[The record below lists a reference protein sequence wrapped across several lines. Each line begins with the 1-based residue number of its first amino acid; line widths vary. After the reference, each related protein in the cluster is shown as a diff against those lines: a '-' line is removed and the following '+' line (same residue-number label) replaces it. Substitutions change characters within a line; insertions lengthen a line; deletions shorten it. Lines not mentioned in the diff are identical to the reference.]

1 MSDPINPPTS
11 PIYTESGAGTPLPS
25 SQPDYDHDGTE
36 EEPSSKKLKPNSPGT
51 ENETPSGAN
60 TGGAT
65 TPQPSSS
72 GGQQTAP
79 KKSSAEALKRR
90 RENRQRAAA
99 ALAQNLKNSGVG
111 RFEEENGFGLTSVRT
126 IPLINQKNYFTE
138 YLKKDEQVG
147 FIRNWRFERDLAT
160 KLKKLKQSGGSLEEL
175 KKLEE
180 TKNFDD
186 FDLKN
191 IENELKSK
199 NGGVT
204 AVAVADDDEE
214 DDDEGENETEEVRQ
228 EKARIGEDVVVLQP
242 GSAFIRIGRATDAV
256 PRVIPNV
263 IAVKTNQTSP
273 EPEILPQRH
282 VDGDKVVIDDDFE
295 QQRLAASKDYRAR
308 MRYYKRRIL
317 PNSRETAANY
327 NKKQEPEIIADHNDP
342 NKKEWITPEPSR
354 SYYTGEDALALKL
367 EPGWKLRYPMINS
380 NFNEFCPEYKS
391 RQDLLGDLVHII
403 EDALQK
409 MEISQLANFKIML
422 IIPDLYDKAYVE
434 TWCDLLLRFIGFG
447 KVGILQEA
455 VAATFGAGASTA
467 CIVDVGAH
475 TTKVSCVDEGMIVND
490 SRTLLNY
497 GGDHITEAFVKLML
511 ENWFPYRDINVVNSY
526 DWQLAQSLKENFI
539 TFQDAD
545 IAVQLYNFYKRNP
558 FKSTEKFEF
567 KVFDEVMLAP
577 MGLFFPGLFQSTNS
591 PSLNSSTKPQNL
603 TLKHFFPRALDQYTG
618 APNNPSSKTQTKLRT
633 SLNYCDMDESQLLL
647 KLAESSDDEE
657 VIDGPIND
665 VPLEKAIV
673 ESITNATIACGDF
686 TKMKKFYDNILVVG
700 GGLSKIN
707 GYDLILTDRLNI
719 WRPRILS
726 TSSFESVI
734 DYLKKLLTDAIS
746 QAKEAIP
753 ASEETNQEVEIE
765 LSPES
770 LDLNHIDQLVN
781 QGSVLPITILPT
793 PREFDPSMLTW
804 KGGSVYSRLKVV
816 NEMWINQKDWD
827 LLGSRSLYYKSIFN
841 Y

>member
-1 MSDPINPPTS
+1 MSDSINPPTS
-11 PIYTESGAGTPLPS
+11 PIYTESSAGTPLPS
-25 SQPDYDHDGTE
+25 SQPDYYHDQE
-36 EEPSSKKLKPNSPGT
+36 QEPLSKKLKRNSPET

-72 GGQQTAP
+72 NAQQAP

-111 RFEEENGFGLTSVRT
+111 RFEQENGFGLTSVRT

-204 AVAVADDDEE
+204 AVADDDEE
-214 DDDEGENETEEVRQ
+214 EDDEGENETEEVRQ

-242 GSAFIRIGRATDAV
+242 GSAYIRIGRATDAV

-263 IAVKTNQTSP
+263 IAVKTSQDSP
-273 EPEILPQRH
+273 EPEILPHRH
-282 VDGDKVVIDDDFE
+282 ADGDKVVIDDDFE
-295 QQRLAASKDYRAR
+295 QQRFTVSKDFRAR

-317 PNSRETAANY
+317 PNSRETVANY
-327 NKKQEPEIIADHNDP
+327 NRKQEPEVIADHNDP
-342 NKKEWITPEPSR
+342 NKKEWITPDPGR
-354 SYYTGEDALALKL
+354 TYYTGDDALALKL
-367 EPGWKLRYPMINS
+367 EPEWKLRYPMINS
-380 NFNEFCPEYKS
+380 NFNEYCPDYKS

-409 MEISQLANFKIML
+409 MEISNLASLKIML

-447 KVGILQEA
+447 KIGILQEA

-475 TTKVSCVDEGMIVND
+475 TTKVSCVDEGMIIND
-490 SRTLLNY
+490 SRVSLNY
-497 GGDHITEAFVKLML
+497 GGDNITETFVKLML
-511 ENWFPYRDINVVNSY
+511 ENWFPYRDINVANSY

-558 FKSTEKFEF
+558 FKSTEKYEF

-591 PSLNSSTKPQNL
+591 PSLNSSTEPQNL
-603 TLKHFFPRALDQYTG
+603 TLKHLFLQALDQYTG
-618 APNNPSSKTQTKLRT
+618 KPNNPVSKSQTKLKT
-633 SLNYCDMDESQLLL
+633 SLNYCDLDEQQLLM
-647 KLAESSDDEE
+647 KLVEADDEGYT
-657 VIDGPIND
+657 DGALHD

-673 ESITNATIACGDF
+673 ESITNAALSCGDL
-686 TKMKKFYDNILVVG
+686 TKMKKFYDNILIVG
-700 GGLSKIN
+700 GGLANIN

-719 WRPRILS
+719 WRPRVLS
-726 TSSFESVI
+726 TTSFESVI
-734 DYLKKLLTDAIS
+734 DYLKQLLNDAVN
-746 QAKEAIP
+746 QAKQALP
-753 ASEETNQEVEIE
+753 TSEETNQEVEIE
-765 LSPES
+765 LSPDS

-781 QGSVLPITILPT
+781 QGSILPITILPT

>member
-25 SQPDYDHDGTE
+25 SQPDYYHDQVE
-36 EEPSSKKLKPNSPGT
+36 EQSSSKRLKPNSPET
-51 ENETPSGAN
+51 ENATPSGAN
-60 TGGAT
+60 SGGT
-65 TPQPSSS
+65 STPQPSSS
-72 GGQQTAP
+72 SGQQQSAP

-90 RENRQRAAA
+90 RENRQKAAA

-204 AVAVADDDEE
+204 AVADDDEE
-214 DDDEGENETEEVRQ
+214 EDDEGENETEEVRQ
-228 EKARIGEDVVVLQP
+228 EKARIGEDVIVLQP
-242 GSAFIRIGRATDAV
+242 GSAYIRIGRATDAV

-263 IAVKTNQTSP
+263 IAVKTTQTSS
-273 EPEILPQRH
+273 EPETLPHRH
-282 VDGDKVVIDDDFE
+282 VDGEKVIIDEDFE
-295 QQRLAASKDYRAR
+295 QQRLAASKDFRAR

-317 PNSRETAANY
+317 PNSRETVANY
-327 NKKQEPEIIADHNDP
+327 NKKQEPEDIADHNDP
-342 NKKEWITPEPSR
+342 NKKEWISPDSTHT
-354 SYYTGEDALALKL
+354 YYTGEDALALKL

-380 NFNEFCPEYKS
+380 NFNEYCPDYKS

-403 EDALQK
+403 EEALQK
-409 MEISQLANFKIML
+409 MEISNLANLKIML
-422 IIPDLYDKAYVE
+422 VIPDLYDKAYVE

-447 KVGILQEA
+447 KIGILQEA

-475 TTKVSCVDEGMIVND
+475 TTKISCVDEGMIIND
-490 SRTLLNY
+490 SRALLNY
-497 GGDHITEAFVKLML
+497 GGDNITETFVKLML
-511 ENWFPYRDINVVNSY
+511 ENWFPYRDINVVDSY

-558 FKSTEKFEF
+558 FKQTEKFEF

-577 MGLFFPGLFQSTNS
+577 MGLFFPGLFQTTNS
-591 PSLNSSTKPQNL
+591 PSLNSSTQPQNL
-603 TLKHFFPRALDQYTG
+603 TLKHLFPPALDQYTG
-618 APNNPSSKTQTKLRT
+618 VPNNPVSKSQTMLKT
-633 SLNYCDMDESQLLL
+633 GLNYCDMDEQQLLM
-647 KLAESSDDEE
+647 KLAEGDDGE
-657 VIDGPIND
+657 VDDDGPLSD

-673 ESITNATIACGDF
+673 ESITNAALACGDL

-700 GGLSKIN
+700 GGLSKIS

-719 WRPRILS
+719 WRPRVLS
-726 TSSFESVI
+726 TSSFESII
-734 DYLKKLLTDAIS
+734 DYIKKTLNEAIN
-746 QAKEAIP
+746 QAKQAVA
-753 ASEETNQEVEIE
+753 ASEDPNQEVEVE
-765 LSPES
+765 LSPDL
-770 LDLNHIDQLVN
+770 LDLYHIDQLVN